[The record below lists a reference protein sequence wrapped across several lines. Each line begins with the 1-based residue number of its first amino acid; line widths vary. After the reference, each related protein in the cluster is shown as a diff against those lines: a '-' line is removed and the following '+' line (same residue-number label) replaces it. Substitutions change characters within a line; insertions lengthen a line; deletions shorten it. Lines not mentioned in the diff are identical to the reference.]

1 MTLYISPIRRVH
13 PHRMFNDIL
22 RDMDEEYTSRCSF
35 PMDVLADSDAF
46 TIKALLP
53 GVKPEDLDIQI
64 LNETVTISGK
74 VQPDRKENGNYL
86 LTELPGGKFYR
97 VLTLPTQLNQED
109 VEAELQD
116 GILTLRIPKAEEA
129 KPRTIKIQTK

>member
-1 MTLYISPIRRVH
+1 MTVYISPIRRIHRH
-13 PHRMFNDIL
+13 PMSDEFMKDKK
-22 RDMDEEYTSRCSF
+22 EEYASECSF
-35 PMDVLADSDAF
+35 PMDVMADSDSF

-74 VQPDRKENGNYL
+74 VQPEREEDANYL

-97 VLTLPTQLNQED
+97 VLTLPTQLNQQD

-116 GILTLRIPKAEEA
+116 GILTLSIPKAEEA
-129 KPRTIKIQTK
+129 KPKTIKIKVK